1 MRASEVFT
9 PGKLP
14 EITFIEDHLTARKK
28 LLLDALDMGASVIS
42 LSGPSKSGKTVFIEK
57 TLGKDN
63 LLQVTGAGIDSPQ
76 KLWDR
81 VFDLI
86 GTPTTI
92 KKSEQSG
99 FQAGLSGKATGGIK
113 FIAEAKGEVGTSGLW
128 IDNKTTTEEYTPD
141 YLQLLIRE
149 LANTDFVIFID
160 DFHYIPKETQI
171 EISNQIKEAIRGG
184 VKFICAAV
192 PYHSDDVIR
201 ANPDLR
207 GRMVKIDFDYW
218 DKDELKKIAEKGF
231 AALNTS
237 LSPTSIEALAS
248 EAAGSPQLMQS
259 LCLNTC
265 FESNLRE
272 RPSQFTP
279 IQGNL
284 FMLENVCGRTALMAD
299 YSSTVDKMKD
309 GPKTRGMDRKSYVLR
324 DQTASDVYPIILK
337 AIAANPPE
345 LTIRYPNLV
354 SRIAALCS
362 ANPPSGS
369 SITGA
374 CAHMSQIANDAEN
387 KVIIEWD
394 SENDVLDIRDPYLL
408 FYLRWAEHKLNG

>member
-63 LLQVTGAGIDSPQ
+63 LLQV
-76 KLWDR
+76 
-81 VFDLI
+81 
-86 GTPTTI
+86 
-92 KKSEQSG
+92 
-99 FQAGLSGKATGGIK
+99 TGGIK

-231 AALNTS
+231 AALKTS